1 LICRLVAA
9 SFFLLKLITDMA
21 QTVQFEPAC
30 ADSIKLKEALEDA
43 LSHAPNDTALRKQY
57 FSHLAKLAESSIGLF
72 QARLPEIPTPIYFRG
87 GTSDIVNMQQIFQDG
102 KLNIPLR
109 RVPQRILDLGGY
121 AGYAAVFL
129 ATHFPTAHIMT
140 VEPMTAN
147 FRLLALNTLPYRR
160 ILPLNAAVG
169 RQSGRLRI
177 LGTHD
182 ADWGFMLAETQENG
196 PGTVISYSV
205 PDLLQLRGWDRVDL
219 IKCDIEGFEATLFA
233 DVSASWIRALDTLVI
248 ETHDHMMPGCSAV
261 VAACF
266 SETEYAHRMRG
277 ECHIYER
284 RLDANP
290 PNEELEPLSHP
301 LPPIVLVHSGPD
313 CIPLRLENVV
323 FGRDGFFLFE
333 DIGLQLLPNPPGSAP
348 AQAVFSVFGQGQ
360 TRFSATIA
368 HAGVVSE
375 DIVFRV
381 LVRRLADGA
390 LLLDSARRVLPGA
403 RGEWHERLPRMD
415 GMHEVVL
422 QTEMAPGAQ
431 SNHAA
436 YARWLEPRFY

>member
-1 LICRLVAA
+1 
-9 SFFLLKLITDMA
+9 MA
-21 QTVQFEPAC
+21 QTPQFERPCDA
-30 ADSIKLKEALEDA
+30 AIKLKEALEEA
-43 LSHAPNDTALRKQY
+43 LLHAPNDVELRKHY
-57 FSHLAKLAESSIGLF
+57 FSHLAKIAESSIGLF
-72 QARLPEIPTPIYFRG
+72 QARLPEIPTPLYFRG
-87 GTSDIVNMQQIFQDG
+87 GTSDIANMRQIFQEG
-102 KLNIPLR
+102 KLTIPLE

-121 AGYAAVFL
+121 TGYAAVFL
-129 ATHFPTAHIMT
+129 ATRFPTAHILT
-140 VEPMTAN
+140 VEPMPAN
-147 FRLLALNTLPYRR
+147 FRVLALNTLPYRR
-160 ILPLNAAVG
+160 ILPLSAAVG

-219 IKCDIEGFEATLFA
+219 MKCDIEGFEATLFA
-233 DVSASWIRALDTLVI
+233 DVSASWIRVVDTLVI
-248 ETHDHMMPGCSAV
+248 ETHDHMMPGCSTA

-266 SETEYAHRMRG
+266 PEAEYVHTLRG
-277 ECHIYER
+277 EYHVYER
-284 RLDANP
+284 RLEANP
-290 PNEELEPLSHP
+290 PSEAAELITHP

-313 CIPLRLENVV
+313 CVPLRLTNVA
-323 FGRDGFFLFE
+323 FGSNGFFLFE
-333 DIGLQLLPNPPGSAP
+333 DIGFQLLPNPPGSTP
-348 AQAVFSVFGQGQ
+348 AQAIFSVVGQGQ

-368 HAGVVSE
+368 HAGVASE

-381 LVRRLADGA
+381 LVRRVADGA

-415 GMHEVVL
+415 GAHEVVL